1 MVHIR
6 RKAAVQKRRKTTKI
20 TKKNT
25 STAMQRQGE
34 CVFLL
39 LVSLTFLVFFLL
51 FFLPLPC
58 KGIKVYKTFMLLIRC
73 CHHLPCLRLA
83 ICKMMTN
90 WCSKG

>member
-6 RKAAVQKRRKTTKI
+6 RKAAVQKKKDNKNN
-20 TKKNT
+20 KKNT
-25 STAMQRQGE
+25 STAKRQGE